1 MKICHLSLRIFY
13 ICHHR
18 YHTFYYIKKV
28 RHLFACHVLWLE
40 ITVHMLLLQRRLC
53 WRSTVSQWDTLWFHQ
68 QPRCQVSF
76 YLNVFLLLHMNHAV
90 NLQSLF
96 LFLNILLAF
105 VLVLMICFV
114 IYLSMKQLDLFY
126 TLILFM
132 MIIYKDTI
140 KLYRLRLNNNDT
152 VHQHKTLCEEGCNKW
167 T

>member
-1 MKICHLSLRIFY
+1 M
-13 ICHHR
+13 
-18 YHTFYYIKKV
+18 
-28 RHLFACHVLWLE
+28 
-40 ITVHMLLLQRRLC
+40 
-53 WRSTVSQWDTLWFHQ
+53 D
-68 QPRCQVSF
+68 
-76 YLNVFLLLHMNHAV
+76 HAV

-96 LFLNILLAF
+96 LFLDILLAF

-152 VHQHKTLCEEGCNKW
+152 VHQHKTLCEEGCNK
-167 T
+167 

>member
-1 MKICHLSLRIFY
+1 MD
-13 ICHHR
+13 
-18 YHTFYYIKKV
+18 HT
-28 RHLFACHVLWLE
+28 
-40 ITVHMLLLQRRLC
+40 
-53 WRSTVSQWDTLWFHQ
+53 
-68 QPRCQVSF
+68 
-76 YLNVFLLLHMNHAV
+76 V

-140 KLYRLRLNNNDT
+140 KLYRLRLNNDT
-152 VHQHKTLCEEGCNKW
+152 VHQHKTLCEEGCNK
-167 T
+167 